1 MRAPD
6 RVTHALHGRVV
17 NGAFVP
23 HPLLRNAHVQT
34 LLPMLRPT
42 PKLALRVE
50 RRELPDGDF
59 VDQGWCAENPRQGPL
74 AVLLHG
80 LTGGFDSKYVRG
92 TARQLLSRNWRV
104 VILQFRGAGPEPN
117 RLTRHY
123 HQGDTQDLRELLA
136 MLRQTEPDTPLFAV
150 GWSLGANVLL

>member
-1 MRAPD
+1 MREPHL
-6 RVTHALHGRVV
+6 VSTSLHGRVIP
-17 NGAFVP
+17 GAFVP
-23 HPLLRNAHVQT
+23 HPLLRHAHVQT

-42 PKLALRVE
+42 PKLALRIE

-59 VDQGWCAENPRQGPL
+59 VDLGWCEQSRGHGPL
-74 AVLLHG
+74 PLVVWLHG
-80 LTGGFDSKYVRG
+80 LTGGFGSKYLRG
-92 TARQLLSRNWRV
+92 TARNLLAKGWRA

-136 MLRQTEPDTPLFAV
+136 
-150 GWSLGANVLL
+150 SL